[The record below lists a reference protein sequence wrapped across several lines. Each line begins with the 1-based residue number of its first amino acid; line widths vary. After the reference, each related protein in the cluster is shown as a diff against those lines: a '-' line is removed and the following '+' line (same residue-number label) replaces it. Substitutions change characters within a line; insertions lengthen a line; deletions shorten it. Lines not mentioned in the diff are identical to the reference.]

1 MYRKSAL
8 LISYLFQPLLIPTL
22 VFVYLIYGANHLVKV
37 SYFDNRFLVAMVFLT
52 TFVIPL
58 LSVVMMRLTKNIGSF
73 HMHSK
78 EERVFPF
85 SMISLFYMI
94 TTYLFYL
101 KFRIDP
107 ALLLALVV
115 ITISVIILTSAT
127 FFWKV
132 SAHMTGISGL
142 VAIIFAIA
150 LKYPAYDYLEL
161 LVGSIVVA
169 GLVGSS
175 RLYLNAHT
183 PGEIFT
189 GFVLGFSICFSA
201 FYWLL

>member
-1 MYRKSAL
+1 
-8 LISYLFQPLLIPTL
+8 
-22 VFVYLIYGANHLVKV
+22 
-37 SYFDNRFLVAMVFLT
+37 
-52 TFVIPL
+52 
-58 LSVVMMRLTKNIGSF
+58 
-73 HMHSK
+73 
-78 EERVFPF
+78 
-85 SMISLFYMI
+85 MI

-115 ITISVIILTSAT
+115 ITINVIILTSAT

-142 VAIIFAIA
+142 VAIIFAVA

-161 LVGSIVVA
+161 LVGSIIVA

-175 RLYLNAHT
+175 RLFLNAHT
-183 PGEIFT
+183 PVEIFT
-189 GFVLGFSICFSA
+189 GFVIGFLICFTT

>member
-1 MYRKSAL
+1 
-8 LISYLFQPLLIPTL
+8 
-22 VFVYLIYGANHLVKV
+22 LIYGANHLVKV
-37 SYFDNRFLVAMVFLT
+37 SYFDNRFLVGVIFLT

-58 LSVVMMRLTKNIGSF
+58 LSIVMMRLTKNITSF
-73 HMHSK
+73 TMHSK
-78 EERVFPF
+78 EERILPF

-107 ALLLALVV
+107 SLILALVV
-115 ITISVIILTSAT
+115 ITINVIILTSAT
-127 FFWKV
+127 FFLKV

-142 VAIIFAIA
+142 VAVIFAIS
-150 LKYPAYDYLEL
+150 LKYPTYDYLEF
-161 LVGSIVVA
+161 LVGSIIVA

-175 RLYLNAHT
+175 RLCLNAHT
-183 PGEIFT
+183 PIEIFI
-189 GFVLGFSICFSA
+189 GFIIGFFTCFSI

>member
-8 LISYLFQPLLIPTL
+8 LISYLFQPLIIPTL

-37 SYFDNRFLVAMVFLT
+37 TYFDNRLLVGLVFLT
-52 TFVIPL
+52 TFFVPL
-58 LSVVMMRLTKNIGSF
+58 LSIVMMRLTKNIASF
-73 HMHSK
+73 NMHSK
-78 EERVFPF
+78 EERIFPF

-115 ITISVIILTSAT
+115 ITINVIILTSAT

-142 VAIIFAIA
+142 VAIIFAVA

-161 LVGSIVVA
+161 LVGSIIVA

-175 RLYLNAHT
+175 RLFLNAHT
-183 PGEIFT
+183 PVEIFT
-189 GFVLGFSICFSA
+189 GFVIGFLICFTT

>member
-1 MYRKSAL
+1 M
-8 LISYLFQPLLIPTL
+8 
-22 VFVYLIYGANHLVKV
+22 YLIYGATHLVKV

-52 TFVIPL
+52 TFIIPL

-115 ITISVIILTSAT
+115 ITISVIILTSVT
-127 FFWKV
+127 FFWKI

-150 LKYPAYDYLEL
+150 LKYPSYDYLA
-161 LVGSIVVA
+161 LVIGSILAA

-183 PGEIFT
+183 PGEIFG
-189 GFVLGFSICFSA
+189 GFILGFSICFSA

>member
-1 MYRKSAL
+1 MYRKLAL
-8 LISYLFQPLLIPTL
+8 FISYLFQPLLIPTL
-22 VFVYLIYGANHLVKV
+22 VFLYLIYGATHLVKV

-52 TFVIPL
+52 TFIIPL

-115 ITISVIILTSAT
+115 ITISVIILTSVT
-127 FFWKV
+127 FFWKI

-150 LKYPAYDYLEL
+150 LKYPSYDYLA
-161 LVGSIVVA
+161 LVIGSILAA

-183 PGEIFT
+183 PGEIFG
-189 GFVLGFSICFSA
+189 GFILGFSICFSA

>member
-1 MYRKSAL
+1 VYRKIAL
-8 LISYLFQPLLIPTL
+8 FISYLFQPLLIPTL
-22 VFVYLIYGANHLVKV
+22 VFLYLIYGATHLVKV
-37 SYFDNRFLVAMVFLT
+37 FYFDNRFLVAMVFLT
-52 TFVIPL
+52 TFIIPL

-115 ITISVIILTSAT
+115 ITISVIILTSVT

-150 LKYPAYDYLEL
+150 LKYPAYDYLA
-161 LVGSIVVA
+161 LVIGSILAA

-183 PGEIFT
+183 PGEIFG
-189 GFVLGFSICFSA
+189 GFILGFSICFSA

>member
-1 MYRKSAL
+1 M
-8 LISYLFQPLLIPTL
+8 PTL
-22 VFVYLIYGANHLVKV
+22 VFVYLIYGATQLVKV
-37 SYFDNRFLVAMVFLT
+37 SYFDPRFLVAMVFLT
-52 TFVIPL
+52 TCIIPL
-58 LSVVMMRLTKNIGSF
+58 LSMVMMRLTKNITSF
-73 HMHSK
+73 QMNAK

-107 ALLLALVV
+107 ALLLALVA
-115 ITISVIILTSAT
+115 ITICVIILTSAT

-142 VAIIFAIA
+142 VAIITALA
-150 LKYPAYDYLEL
+150 LKFPAYDYLNQ
-161 LVGSIVVA
+161 VVSSIIIA

-183 PGEIFT
+183 PGEVFT
-189 GFVLGFSICFSA
+189 GFLLGFSVCFSA

>member
-8 LISYLFQPLLIPTL
+8 FISYLFQPLLIPTL
-22 VFVYLIYGANHLVKV
+22 VFLYLIYGATHLVKV

-73 HMHSK
+73 NMDSK

-107 ALLLALVV
+107 TLLLALVV

-142 VAIIFAIA
+142 VAIIFAVS
-150 LKYPAYDYLEL
+150 LKYPAHDYLEL

-189 GFVLGFSICFSA
+189 GFFLGFSICFSA